1 MAENKGYAGG
11 GEGDDEEMKMTKE
24 KRKEE
29 EEGDLDMP
37 GKVCQSEKKEADPDL
52 KDSDADFE
60 DLEQEGGGGNALG
73 DGLERL
79 WTGFG
84 GILSRHIRWVDHHY
98 EKQCHHP
105 PHLHLHVFLK
115 HIMVLEG
122 YSHAIAGGKLLV
134 SLCKPTASS
143 SSYHPHP
150 YRCSHC
156 QKQCYHHCHLHLHC
170 RHQKHH
176 SHQ

>member
-79 WTGFG
+79 WTGLG
-84 GILSRHIRWVDHHY
+84 GVLSRHSRWVTIIFDCEY
-98 EKQCHHP
+98 FY
-105 PHLHLHVFLK
+105 VVIK
-115 HIMVLEG
+115 HIMVLERS
-122 YSHAIAGGKLLV
+122 SHATAGGSPLL
-134 SLCKPTASS
+134 
-143 SSYHPHP
+143 
-150 YRCSHC
+150 
-156 QKQCYHHCHLHLHC
+156 
-170 RHQKHH
+170 
-176 SHQ
+176 